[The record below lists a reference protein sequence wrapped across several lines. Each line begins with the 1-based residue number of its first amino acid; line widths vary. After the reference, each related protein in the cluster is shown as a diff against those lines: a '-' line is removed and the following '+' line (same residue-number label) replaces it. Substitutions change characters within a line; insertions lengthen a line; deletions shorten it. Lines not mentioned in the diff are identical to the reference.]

1 MADRTKI
8 EWARNSDGSPG
19 STFNPWLGCARVG
32 PGCDHC
38 YAEAWA
44 ERYGLV
50 EWGPGAVRQR
60 TSRANW
66 RKPLG
71 WDRSAQ
77 ARGIR
82 RRVFGGSLCDPFDN
96 KAPAAWR
103 ADLWALIRC
112 TPHLDWI
119 IVTKRIANVGAML
132 PADWRDGYANVWL
145 LITVCTQAE
154 ADRDIP
160 MLLRTPAAIRGLSME
175 PLLEAVNPF
184 HIGILKNAAAL
195 AGRHYTEIPGLDWI
209 IVGGE
214 SGPDA
219 RPMHPAWARALRD
232 QCTAVGVPFFFKQ
245 WGEWAPG
252 ESVSAPV
259 TRTEQTATWWDEEWV
274 FGRMTPRQSEE
285 QHRDDEPDLYRVG
298 KHKAGRLLDGR
309 EYNDMPPAA

>member
-1 MADRTKI
+1 MADKTKI

-38 YAEAWA
+38 YAAAWA

-50 EWGPGAVRQR
+50 DWGPGTVRQR

-71 WDRSAQ
+71 WDRDA
-77 ARGIR
+77 ARLGIR
-82 RRVFGGSLCDPFDN
+82 RRVFCASLADVFDN
-96 KAPAAWR
+96 RVPAAWR
-103 ADLWALIRC
+103 ADLWALIRA

-119 IVTKRIANVGAML
+119 IVTKRIGNADAML
-132 PADWRDGYANVWL
+132 PADWGDGYANVWL

-160 MLLRTPAAIRGLSME
+160 ILLRTPAALRGLSME

-184 HIGILKNAAAL
+184 HIGILKNAAAS
-195 AGRHYTEIPGLDWI
+195 AGRHYTKISGLDWI

-219 RPMHPAWARALRD
+219 RPMHPDWARTLRD
-232 QCTAVGVPFFFKQ
+232 QCAAAGVPFFFKQ
-245 WGEWAPG
+245 WGEWCPSLDTVPYLNCWSRNDTSRIAWPDG
-252 ESVSAPV
+252 TV
-259 TRTEQTATWWDEEWV
+259 TQGKAEDHGGSGISMCRI
-274 FGRMTPRQSEE
+274 
-285 QHRDDEPDLYRVG
+285 G
-298 KHKAGRLLDGR
+298 KHKAGRWLDGC
-309 EYNDMPPAA
+309 EHNDMPLAA